1 MFDPGINL
9 TPRDYFGNQ
18 AIVPHVERNTSMRVA
33 VDDVRSQWLQAE
45 ERSKQLNERL
55 STAFADITAKDNL
68 VKQHVK
74 VAEEAVTGT
83 NSFPLLCG
91 HHRIT

>member
-1 MFDPGINL
+1 
-9 TPRDYFGNQ
+9 
-18 AIVPHVERNTSMRVA
+18 MRVA

-83 NSFPLLCG
+83 NSFPLLRG
-91 HHRIT
+91 HHRIHRSCNHIPCSVSISAVNSITRLKN